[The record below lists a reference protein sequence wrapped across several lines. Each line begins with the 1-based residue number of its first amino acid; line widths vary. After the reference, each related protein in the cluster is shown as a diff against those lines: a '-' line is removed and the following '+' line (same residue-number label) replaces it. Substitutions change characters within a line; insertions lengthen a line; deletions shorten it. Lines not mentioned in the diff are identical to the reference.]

1 MSTLK
6 TPLVSV
12 IIPARN
18 EFPQIAFTIQ
28 SIINDLETFLSPAEF
43 EIIIVANCCDDW
55 YNVERDRRGCGG
67 TVDYLM
73 PRGIYWNRVL
83 QVIYDP
89 IAGNHATRNKGV
101 MRARGKYVFF
111 SDGHMSYRR
120 GFFKSM
126 IETIDKTGGM
136 VHGTIGW
143 LGAYPVGISMG
154 YQYTIKLGEEIKGCV
169 DEKTEI
175 LTKKGWKKWN
185 EVNYKTEFAT
195 VRMETKEIEFQKPT
209 ELTIYDHNGEAI
221 LFEGRSINAL
231 LTPNHRTIYDD
242 YKNGWNIKPADK
254 IDPHNHRIPIAT
266 RGYKGIKEP
275 IYKDELVSLIGWII
289 TEGNFREDGSI
300 CITQYNE
307 ENREI
312 IKNLVERLEF
322 TYFQKKRGDVIINI
336 NPSKKI
342 KEVLPRK
349 ELTFDF
355 LLHLTKIQQQLLFD
369 SLIAGDG
376 WIGDKKTGARI
387 TNFYQVNTT
396 TANAFQL
403 LCVFLGKASRDTIK
417 QPWKNRYGKKPIHH
431 ISIKKNKYTHGFEK
445 KVVHYQGKMWCPT
458 LPNGTIFIRRN
469 GIVIATGQTWNNYKL
484 ADDYFYIPLQ
494 GHCCL
499 GCLRKQFIEFDGY
512 PWYHRC
518 YGGGEFYL
526 DMKWWLFGSSVVV
539 DPQAIG
545 YHLCAPRGYS
555 YHHDDYVHNVM
566 AIGMALGMDGWT
578 ERAYINWCRK
588 GTPEVMKRLWDEAK
602 KETVEDRDFIT
613 KKAKKTVNELLIER
627 PWDKLN
633 DKLHGKHNSSML
645 IFQDTIIPSFKGTPA
660 QALYDDPKYKQK
672 ELADFIDKNL
682 ADKVYKR
689 GYKPN
694 VENARIIQHKR

>member
-1 MSTLK
+1 
-6 TPLVSV
+6 
-12 IIPARN
+12 
-18 EFPQIAFTIQ
+18 
-28 SIINDLETFLSPAEF
+28 
-43 EIIIVANCCDDW
+43 
-55 YNVERDRRGCGG
+55 
-67 TVDYLM
+67 
-73 PRGIYWNRVL
+73 
-83 QVIYDP
+83 
-89 IAGNHATRNKGV
+89 
-101 MRARGKYVFF
+101 
-111 SDGHMSYRR
+111 
-120 GFFKSM
+120 
-126 IETIDKTGGM
+126 
-136 VHGTIGW
+136 

-154 YQYTIKLGEEIKGCV
+154 YQYTIKLGEEIKG
-169 DEKTEI
+169 
-175 LTKKGWKKWN
+175 
-185 EVNYKTEFAT
+185 
-195 VRMETKEIEFQKPT
+195 
-209 ELTIYDHNGEAI
+209 
-221 LFEGRSINAL
+221 
-231 LTPNHRTIYDD
+231 
-242 YKNGWNIKPADK
+242 
-254 IDPHNHRIPIAT
+254 
-266 RGYKGIKEP
+266 
-275 IYKDELVSLIGWII
+275 
-289 TEGNFREDGSI
+289 
-300 CITQYNE
+300 
-307 ENREI
+307 
-312 IKNLVERLEF
+312 
-322 TYFQKKRGDVIINI
+322 
-336 NPSKKI
+336 
-342 KEVLPRK
+342 
-349 ELTFDF
+349 
-355 LLHLTKIQQQLLFD
+355 
-369 SLIAGDG
+369 
-376 WIGDKKTGARI
+376 
-387 TNFYQVNTT
+387 
-396 TANAFQL
+396 
-403 LCVFLGKASRDTIK
+403 
-417 QPWKNRYGKKPIHH
+417 
-431 ISIKKNKYTHGFEK
+431 
-445 KVVHYQGKMWCPT
+445 
-458 LPNGTIFIRRN
+458 
-469 GIVIATGQTWNNYKL
+469 TWNNYKL

-539 DPQAIG
+539 DPKAIG